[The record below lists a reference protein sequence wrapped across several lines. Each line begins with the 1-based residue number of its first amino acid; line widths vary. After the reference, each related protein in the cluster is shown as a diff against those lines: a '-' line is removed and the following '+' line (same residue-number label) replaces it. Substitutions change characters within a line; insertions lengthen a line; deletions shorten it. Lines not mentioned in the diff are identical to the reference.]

1 MTTAVWFRKNL
12 RVHDNAAL
20 TNACGAEKVLPL
32 YCLDPAWAT
41 PSIVGPNRC
50 RFLLESLED
59 LDETL
64 KTRYGSRLHVVVG
77 DPQKTITK
85 LIRDGTITKVVFE
98 EEVAEPRELALEK
111 RVVEAHPDEAHAVA
125 STHLLYDADAALSKG
140 APPTKMPGMVT
151 LAGKLG
157 PPSKPLPAPSTLP
170 PRPAIDTPPL
180 PSLESLGYASIPT
193 KAAYGVQGGE
203 SKGLAR
209 LQEQMERDDGAWA
222 RAFEKP
228 KTTSASFEAPTQRPF
243 PSISHLKLRRWRLHD
258 HRNVAVATPSFH
270 AGRAPDDAAESLRRL
285 RLRFGKDL
293 PPSAQGD
300 VRQGPA
306 CSAAD
311 VVARPVVFQ
320 RDVLLAW

>member
-1 MTTAVWFRKNL
+1 MSTAVWFRKNL

-20 TNACGAEKVLPL
+20 TAACDDKTVLPL
-32 YCLDPAWAT
+32 YCLDPAWA
-41 PSIVGPNRC
+41 IGPNRC

-77 DPQKTITK
+77 DPATTIAA
-85 LIRDGTITKVVFE
+85 LIKDGTITKIVFE
-98 EEVAEPRELALEK
+98 EEVAEPRELELEK
-111 RVVEAHPDEAHAVA
+111 RVVEAHPDEAHAVP

-157 PPSKPLPAPSTLP
+157 APAKPLMAPSTLP

-193 KAAYGVQGGE
+193 NAAYGVQGGE
-203 SKGLAR
+203 STGLAR

-228 KTTSASFEAPTQRPF
+228 QTTSVF
-243 PSISHLKLRRWRLHD
+243 LRR
-258 HRNVAVATPSFH
+258 N
-270 AGRAPDDAAESLRRL
+270 RASM
-285 RLRFGKDL
+285 
-293 PPSAQGD
+293 
-300 VRQGPA
+300 
-306 CSAAD
+306 
-311 VVARPVVFQ
+311 
-320 RDVLLAW
+320 

>member
-20 TNACGAEKVLPL
+20 TAACDDKNVLPL

-64 KTRYGSRLHVVVG
+64 RSRYGSQLHCIVG
-77 DPQKTITK
+77 DPSETITK

-98 EEVAEPRELALEK
+98 EEIAEPRELELEK
-111 RVVEAHPDEAHAVA
+111 RVVEAHPDTAQALP

-157 PPSKPLPAPSTLP
+157 APAKPLMAPSTLP

-228 KTTSASFEAPTQRPF
+228 KTTSASFEGEPPTTLLSPY
-243 PSISHLKLRRWRLHD
+243 
-258 HRNVAVATPSFH
+258 VAFGCVSVRTFH
-270 AGRAPDDAAESLRRL
+270 AELTRVYAKGAHAQPPTSLLGQLYFREMSYPVWKSTSASGARIDGVEVDATINAVK
-285 RLRFGKDL
+285 F
-293 PPSAQGD
+293 
-300 VRQGPA
+300 
-306 CSAAD
+306 
-311 VVARPVVFQ
+311 
-320 RDVLLAW
+320 